1 MQRIIFNVLGTCLC
15 VLLAWLA
22 WVAVAHR
29 DRTTA
34 ELLAKYGTPASQFV
48 DLDGARIHFRDEGTG
63 PVLVLLHASFA
74 SLTMWEPWAAELK
87 SRYRVVRFDVTGH
100 GLSGA
105 DSTGNYTMART
116 VDLFER
122 FLAARGIDRC
132 TIVGTSMGGTLGIRY
147 AAAHP
152 ERVERLVLINPGA
165 LEGKR
170 MKPGRDKVPDWAN
183 VLHAYTPRAFAK
195 YMLTSAFGDP
205 ALVNDT
211 LVDEWWEMWLH
222 NGNRAAILDR
232 LRQYRAADIDEVVA
246 QVSVPVLL
254 LWGERDPQTP
264 LAQADELKL
273 LLKSAPSVDLDV
285 LKGVGHMAVQEA
297 PQVAL
302 DATLAYIEG
311 RRASAAR

>member
-1 MQRIIFNVLGTCLC
+1 
-15 VLLAWLA
+15 
-22 WVAVAHR
+22 
-29 DRTTA
+29 
-34 ELLAKYGTPASQFV
+34 
-48 DLDGARIHFRDEGTG
+48 
-63 PVLVLLHASFA
+63 
-74 SLTMWEPWAAELK
+74 
-87 SRYRVVRFDVTGH
+87 
-100 GLSGA
+100 
-105 DSTGNYTMART
+105 
-116 VDLFER
+116 
-122 FLAARGIDRC
+122 
-132 TIVGTSMGGTLGIRY
+132 
-147 AAAHP
+147 
-152 ERVERLVLINPGA
+152 
-165 LEGKR
+165 
-170 MKPGRDKVPDWAN
+170 
-183 VLHAYTPRAFAK
+183 
-195 YMLTSAFGDP
+195 
-205 ALVNDT
+205 VNDT